1 MSLQLTGD
9 LVVRNQRFAVVSSRF
24 NEFITKRLH
33 EAAIDTL
40 KRHGCSEDNITE
52 IWIPGSFELPLVA
65 QKLAETGKYD
75 AIIALSCLIRGA
87 TPHFELIAAEVTK
100 GLTQVMLEHGIPIG
114 FGVLTTNTI
123 EQAIERGGTKSGNKG
138 ETAALAALEM
148 VNLVAQIDKK
158 TKH

>member
-114 FGVLTTNTI
+114 FGVLTTNT
-123 EQAIERGGTKSGNKG
+123 EKQARDRIGGKHGHAGER
-138 ETAALAALEM
+138 AADAAAEMITLAREIAG
-148 VNLVAQIDKK
+148 
-158 TKH
+158 